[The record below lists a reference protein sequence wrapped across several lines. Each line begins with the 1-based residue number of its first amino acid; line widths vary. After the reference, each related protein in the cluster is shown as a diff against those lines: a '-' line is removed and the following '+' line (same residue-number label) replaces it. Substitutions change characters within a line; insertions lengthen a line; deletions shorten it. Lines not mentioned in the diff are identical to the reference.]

1 MTHVLSQS
9 NFKQREK
16 PPEAHKTGMGEENC
30 THKEPQPGAVGQPTG
45 NSLSIQL
52 AKVTA
57 ADSASPTSVL
67 KLIKSY
73 AQSSNLS
80 AGWNTSLGQ
89 VGLLGNSKADD
100 EEF

>member
-1 MTHVLSQS
+1 MYWANLILNKGKNLLKHTKLEWGKRTAHTKNPSQEQLA
-9 NFKQREK
+9 K
-16 PPEAHKTGMGEENC
+16 
-30 THKEPQPGAVGQPTG
+30 PTG

-89 VGLLGNSKADD
+89 VGLLGNSKAADG
-100 EEF
+100 EF